1 MTLTT
6 VFTCEVCGRKSS
18 KAIDIVKCECSHLGI
33 TVDQLKEWKLLKGA
47 VRMTKTHAK
56 TEQVI
61 KDAIKNLNDFET
73 KHQLTGKTIPNLC

>member
-1 MTLTT
+1 MTLTVT
-6 VFTCEVCGRKSS
+6 YTCEVCGRQSS
-18 KAIDIVKCECSHLGI
+18 NAIDIVKCECSHLGI

-73 KHQLTGKTIPNLC
+73 KHRLTGKTIPNLC